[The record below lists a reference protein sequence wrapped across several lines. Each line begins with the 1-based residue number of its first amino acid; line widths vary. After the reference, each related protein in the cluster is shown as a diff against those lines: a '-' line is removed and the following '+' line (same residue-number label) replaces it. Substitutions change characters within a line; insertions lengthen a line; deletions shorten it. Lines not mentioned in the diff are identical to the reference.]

1 MVIDS
6 SALIAILRD
15 EPEGAAM
22 LRAMRTA
29 TTRLIS
35 AVTVLEA
42 SMVMEGGWG
51 PDGAMDLDRLLH
63 AFQVETVAFDAK
75 QGELARS
82 AWQAYGK
89 GRHRAGL
96 NLGDCCVY
104 ALAELRDEPILAKGN
119 DFARTPIRVVAL
131 ERS

>member
-15 EPEGAAM
+15 EPDGAAM
-22 LRAMRTA
+22 LRAMRA
-29 TTRLIS
+29 APTRLIS

-42 SMVMEGGWG
+42 SMVIEGGWG
-51 PDGAMDLDRLLH
+51 RDQGKDLDLLLH
-63 AFQVETVAFDAK
+63 TFQVETVAFDAT

-82 AWQAYGK
+82 AWQEFGK
-89 GRHRAGL
+89 GRHPAAL

-104 ALAELRDEPILAKGN
+104 ALAELRGEPILAKGN
-119 DFARTPIRVVAL
+119 DFARTPIQVVAL
-131 ERS
+131 DRP